1 MLGRYGIIYKEYIQ
15 ENNKILYG
23 NLIKKKRLLAHC
35 EKREKELKKLGQTI
49 ENQLREK
56 HPRPNTDSFIELAQ
70 YENYIAATVNELVLD
85 CLS

>member
-1 MLGRYGIIYKEYIQ
+1 MSGRYGIIYKEYIQ
-15 ENNKILYG
+15 ESNKTLYEY
-23 NLIKKKRLLAHC
+23 LIKKKRLLAHC
-35 EKREKELKKLGQTI
+35 KKREKELKKLGQTI
-49 ENQLREK
+49 EKQLREK